1 MRFFH
6 ISDLHIGKH
15 LHYYDLKEDQRYILS
30 RIADAAEEQR
40 PDAIV
45 IAGDIYDRS
54 VPSAE
59 AVSLFDW
66 FLTRLAD
73 IRPAI
78 PVLAIAG
85 NHDSAER
92 LDYASAIL
100 GRHHIHVA
108 GMPPAREE
116 ERMKKVTLQDAYGEV
131 CFYLLPFV
139 KPGYVRPAFPQ
150 GQAPEDYDGAVRG
163 LVEREQ
169 IDTSVRNVIVTHQFY
184 TAAGVPP
191 LAAVSESVRVGGLD
205 NVDISALADFDYC
218 ALGHIHRRQQVGEG
232 PAWYCGTPLKYSVSE
247 SRDQKTLTIV
257 ELKEKGTPPVR
268 TEIPLEPLHE
278 VREIKGTLE
287 EVLAGAGEEIRQDY
301 VSVTLTD
308 EKALYEPADQLER
321 IFPRLL
327 QVRLESLRARLNGE
341 EGTQEPDL
349 DLADPLEVFGQFFEE
364 MQGRPMDRE
373 EESIMREM
381 FKEGIE

>member
-1 MRFFH
+1 M
-6 ISDLHIGKH
+6 
-15 LHYYDLKEDQRYILS
+15 
-30 RIADAAEEQR
+30 
-40 PDAIV
+40 
-45 IAGDIYDRS
+45 
-54 VPSAE
+54 
-59 AVSLFDW
+59 
-66 FLTRLAD
+66 
-73 IRPAI
+73 
-78 PVLAIAG
+78 LAIAG

-100 GRHHIHVA
+100 GRQHIHVA

-191 LAAVSESVRVGGLD
+191 LAAGSESVRVGGLD

>member
-100 GRHHIHVA
+100 GRQHIH
-108 GMPPAREE
+108 
-116 ERMKKVTLQDAYGEV
+116 
-131 CFYLLPFV
+131 
-139 KPGYVRPAFPQ
+139 VRPAFPQ

-191 LAAVSESVRVGGLD
+191 LAAGSESVRVGGLD

>member
-15 LHYYDLKEDQRYILS
+15 LHYYDLKEDQRYILD
-30 RIADAAEEQR
+30 RIADMARERR

-66 FLTRLAD
+66 FLTRVAE

-92 LDYASAIL
+92 LDYASSIL
-100 GRHHIHVA
+100 GRQHIHIA
-108 GMPPAREE
+108 GRPPAKEG
-116 ERMKKVTLQDAYGEV
+116 ERMKRVTLEDEHGEV
-131 CFYLLPFV
+131 HFYLLPFV
-139 KPGYVRPAFPQ
+139 KPGYVRPVFPQ
-150 GQAPEDYDGAVRG
+150 DQAPEDYDGAVRG
-163 LVEREQ
+163 LVDREE
-169 IDTSVRNVIVTHQFY
+169 IDTSARNVIVTHQFY
-184 TAAGVPP
+184 TAAGVSP
-191 LAAVSESVRVGGLD
+191 LAAGSESVRVGGLD
-205 NVDISALADFDYC
+205 NVDISALSPFDYC

-247 SRDQKTLTIV
+247 SRDEKTLTLV
-257 ELKEKGTPPVR
+257 ELGEKGAPPVR
-268 TEIPLEPLHE
+268 TELPLVPLRD
-278 VREIKGTLE
+278 VREVKGTLE
-287 EVLAGAGEEIRQDY
+287 EILAGAAEEIRQDY

-308 EKALYEPADQLER
+308 EKALYEPVDQLER
-321 IFPRLL
+321 AFPRLL
-327 QVRLESLRARLNGE
+327 QVRLENLRARLSGE
-341 EGTQEPDL
+341 ENLRDLEPR
-349 DLADPLEVFGQFFEE
+349 DPLQVFGQFFEE
-364 MQGRPMDRE
+364 MQDRPMDE
-373 EESIMREM
+373 EEEQIMREI
-381 FKEGIE
+381 FKEGME

>member
-6 ISDLHIGKH
+6 ISDLNIGKY

-100 GRHHIHVA
+100 GRQHIHVA

-139 KPGYVRPAFPQ
+139 KPGYVRPAFPRT
-150 GQAPEDYDGAVRG
+150 AP
-163 LVEREQ
+163 
-169 IDTSVRNVIVTHQFY
+169 S
-184 TAAGVPP
+184 
-191 LAAVSESVRVGGLD
+191 
-205 NVDISALADFDYC
+205 
-218 ALGHIHRRQQVGEG
+218 
-232 PAWYCGTPLKYSVSE
+232 
-247 SRDQKTLTIV
+247 
-257 ELKEKGTPPVR
+257 
-268 TEIPLEPLHE
+268 
-278 VREIKGTLE
+278 
-287 EVLAGAGEEIRQDY
+287 
-301 VSVTLTD
+301 
-308 EKALYEPADQLER
+308 
-321 IFPRLL
+321 
-327 QVRLESLRARLNGE
+327 
-341 EGTQEPDL
+341 
-349 DLADPLEVFGQFFEE
+349 
-364 MQGRPMDRE
+364 
-373 EESIMREM
+373 
-381 FKEGIE
+381 

>member
-6 ISDLHIGKH
+6 LSDLHIGKH

-30 RIADAAEEQR
+30 QIASLAEELR

-59 AVSLFDW
+59 AVALFDW

-92 LDYASAIL
+92 LDYASSIL
-100 GRHHIHVA
+100 GRQHIHIA
-108 GMPPAREE
+108 GMPPAGEG
-116 ERMKKVTLQDAYGEV
+116 ERMKQVILEDESGEV
-131 CFYLLPFV
+131 HFYLLPFV
-139 KPGYVRPAFPQ
+139 KPGYVRSAFPQ
-150 GQAPEDYDGAVRG
+150 GQSPEDYDGAVRG

-169 IDTSVRNVIVTHQFY
+169 VDTSVRNVIVTHQFY
-184 TAAGVPP
+184 TAAGLSPV
-191 LAAVSESVRVGGLD
+191 AAGSESVRVGGLD
-205 NVDISALADFDYC
+205 NVDISALAPFDYC

-247 SRDQKTLTIV
+247 SSDEKMLTLV
-257 ELKEKGTPPVR
+257 ELGEKGTAPVR
-268 TEIPLEPLHE
+268 TEIPLAPLRD

-287 EVLAGAGEEIRQDY
+287 ELLTGAGEEIRQDY

-321 IFPRLL
+321 AFPRLL
-327 QVRLESLRARLNGE
+327 QVRLENLRARLSHEEAGE
-341 EGTQEPDL
+341 L
-349 DLADPLEVFGQFFEE
+349 DLGDPLQVFGQFFEE
-364 MQGRPMDRE
+364 MQGRPMDEDE
-373 EESIMREM
+373 ERVMRDI
-381 FKEGIE
+381 FKEGME